1 MPEPRSGRRRFL
13 RRRAVATAVAAGCS
27 TVLLAAL
34 TSCGASGAS
43 GGHLT
48 LTFSWWGNDER
59 QARTEKAVRLF
70 EKAHPDISVQMSNAD
85 FGSYKQRL
93 STQAAGGGIP
103 DLAQLDYRQISQFST
118 GGALLPL
125 DRYVKDGTLDTA
137 EMDTSLVRTG
147 YLAGKQYALPMGRG
161 ITGYVYDADVFD
173 TAGVP
178 APQPSW
184 TWQDWAKASAR
195 IAGLK
200 LKSPD
205 GRTVAGGNDGGS
217 NEDVFEDWLRSHG
230 KQLYASPTELG
241 YTEKDLADFWTFF
254 HELQKA
260 GAVVSAKDSAQAD
273 ATGISAFSR
282 GLDAMDYSWDA
293 TFTGFTSP
301 TGHAMRFAPVPT
313 FDGKAG
319 SYFKPTML
327 IGIGAHSKHPQEAA
341 QLMNFLLNDPQ
352 AGDILGVTR
361 SQPPNQKIAAE
372 VNSKLTG
379 PELKVWQFDE
389 VMQKYGVRP
398 PPSAPPR
405 GDVAIQSAFV
415 REYQRVE
422 FGLASPAKAAHE
434 LVVQAKQELES

>member
-34 TSCGASGAS
+34 TSCGASGAA
-43 GGHLT
+43 GHHIT
-48 LTFSWWGNDER
+48 LTFTWWGNDDR

-70 EKAHPDISVQMSNAD
+70 EKAHPDVTVQMSNAD

-93 STQAAGGGIP
+93 ATQAAGGGIP
-103 DLAQLDYRQISQFST
+103 DLAQLDYRQISQFAT

-125 DRYVKDGTLDTA
+125 DSYVKDGTVHTG
-137 EMDTSLVRTG
+137 EMDPSLVHTG
-147 YLAGKQYALPMGRG
+147 HLAGKQYALPMGRG
-161 ITGYVYDADVFD
+161 ITGYVYDATVFAQ
-173 TAGVP
+173 AGIP

-184 TWQDWAKASAR
+184 TWQDYAEVDAK
-195 IAGLK
+195 IAAMK

-205 GRTVAGGNDGGS
+205 GRTVAGSNDGGS

-230 KQLYASPTELG
+230 KQLYAGPTKLG
-241 YTEKDLADFWTFF
+241 YTEQDLAAFWSFC
-254 HELQKA
+254 HRLQKS
-260 GAVVSAKDSAQAD
+260 GALVSAKDSAQAD

-282 GLDAMDYSWDA
+282 GLDALDYSWDA

-301 TGHAMRFAPVPT
+301 TGHTMRYAPVPGV
-313 FDGKAG
+313 DGKAG
-319 SYFKPTML
+319 AYFKPTML
-327 IGIGAHSKHPQEAA
+327 IGIGAHSKHPQMAA
-341 QLMNFLLNDPQ
+341 ELMDFLLNDRQ
-352 AGDILGVTR
+352 AGDVLGVTR
-361 SQPPNQKIAAE
+361 SQPPNRAIAAE
-372 VNSKLTG
+372 VDRKLSG
-379 PELKVWQFDE
+379 PDLKVWQFDE
-389 VMQKYGVRP
+389 QMQKYGVQP
-398 PPSAPPR
+398 PPAAPPK
-405 GDVAIQSAFV
+405 GDVAIESAFV